1 MLLENDQAS
10 PLLAASGSEEST
22 RRSGSQQQ
30 NILPSHHPRLRK
42 TLLLMLAPLTDDSGS
57 GWGVVFGLC
66 TLFIAGSIIGLILP
80 KNDSLPTPWYR
91 TLSSCIG
98 YTYFLC
104 WSVSFY
110 PQTISNFKR
119 RSTRG
124 LSPEFAG
131 LNVLGFACYAAY
143 NLSFFFNAQIQDLY
157 RQRHGKDAQITVQ
170 SNDVAFAVHAF
181 VLASITFF
189 QIAYYDGIRALK
201 PSKYIG
207 YVMCGILAVCF
218 LYAVLVILHIDNF
231 NWLDY
236 LYMLSFVKIV
246 ISVIKYV
253 PQVILNFQ
261 RRSTYGWSIWNILLD
276 FTGGMLSDLQLVFD
290 CADLGDWT
298 GITGNIAK
306 FGLGFVS
313 ITFDIMFIGQ
323 HYVLFPH
330 RGDAHHSLSYEDSK
344 TDV

>member
-1 MLLENDQAS
+1 MNLDNDQSS
-10 PLLAASGSEEST
+10 PLLAGDQSVHVRST
-22 RRSGSQQQ
+22 RIS
-30 NILPSHHPRLRK
+30 NPRLRK
-42 TLLLMLAPLTDDSGS
+42 TVSLMLSPLIDESGS
-57 GWGVVFGLC
+57 GWGVVLGLF
-66 TLFIAGSIIGLILP
+66 TLFFLGSCLGIALP
-80 KNDSLPTPWYR
+80 KNSALPSQWYR

-131 LNVLGFACYAAY
+131 LNVIGFACYAAY
-143 NLSFFFNAQIQDLY
+143 NMALFWSPTIRDLY
-157 RQRHGKDAQITVQ
+157 KRRHGQDAEITVQ
-170 SNDVAFAVHAF
+170 SNDVAFAVHALI
-181 VLASITFF
+181 LASVTLL

-201 PSKYIG
+201 PSRYIG
-207 YVMCGILAVCF
+207 YVMSGILATCI
-218 LYAVLVILHIDNF
+218 LYATLVILHFDGF

-236 LYMLSFVKIV
+236 LYMLSFCKIF
-246 ISVIKYV
+246 ISLIKYV
-253 PQVILNFQ
+253 PQVILNVKRQ
-261 RRSTYGWSIWNILLD
+261 STVGWSIWNILLD
-276 FTGGMLSDLQLVFD
+276 FTGGTLSILQLVLD

-298 GITGNIAK
+298 GITGNLAK

-313 ITFDIMFIGQ
+313 IFFDCIFMLQ

-330 RGDAHHSLSYEDSK
+330 RGDARSISCEDTKSE
-344 TDV
+344 V